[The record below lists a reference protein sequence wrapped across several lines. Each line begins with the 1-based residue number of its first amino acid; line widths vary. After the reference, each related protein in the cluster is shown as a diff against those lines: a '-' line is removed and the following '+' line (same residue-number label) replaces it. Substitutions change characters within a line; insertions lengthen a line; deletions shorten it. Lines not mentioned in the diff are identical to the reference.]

1 MLFEGQGILRFI
13 SQSSLSFNSILFFL
27 SLFPVDTNMGQS
39 YRLTKKSLHRYNLKS
54 LIFKH
59 SLLLIHMYN
68 YTKFEGIF
76 FLSKFCSQMPYL
88 FVLIY
93 FFSTFPTT
101 PRQRSNPQPWEGLS
115 NSPLPGTENI
125 QMPGGLPREGEREG
139 GVKILI

>member
-93 FFSTFPTT
+93 FFSTFSTT

-115 NSPLPGTENI
+115 NSPLLGHRKYSNTGVCPGR
-125 QMPGGLPREGEREG
+125 GKGK
-139 GVKILI
+139 GVLKF